1 MGGDATSEWTTQGE
15 LPVNASHT
23 SLGTVRKSAM
33 YAASLTLLAAFTA
46 KALTVT
52 DVSARQRWPWNN
64 LVDVDFSLS
73 GTEANAYYQI
83 DVAATFPGIVG
94 DEVGAKT
101 LITEPIVS
109 GDGAHRLTWDLEAQY
124 PGLVTTNFKVRV
136 TATPLGDAAPVYM
149 VIDLS
154 AGPEAGAGAY
164 PVRYTTRPPDL
175 TDDTCRTTEMWL
187 RRCPAGTF
195 TMGYDGYYSETGRSA
210 WAPHDVTH
218 SWPFYI
224 GIFEVTQQQWYQ
236 VKGTWPSY
244 FTNETYRATR
254 PVERVS
260 FQGDVRGDHGWTDNN
275 PANGVN
281 CSSGTFIKNMRT
293 RTGITW
299 LDVPTESQWEYAAR
313 AGTDYVYCWEGVTGS
328 TIVNFARGANTPTG
342 LDNVNMNVGNSQNM
356 DTRVGTGKV
365 GSYAPNNWGLY
376 DMLGNV
382 AEWCGDGYSTANITG
397 EGYTFVDPR
406 MNPAKPTTYSGGRV
420 TRGGSYMDPNNYLSV
435 YNRVPVGTAD
445 KGRDV
450 GFRVVVTVK

>member
-1 MGGDATSEWTTQGE
+1 
-15 LPVNASHT
+15 
-23 SLGTVRKSAM
+23 M

-109 GDGAHRLTWDLEAQY
+109 GDGAHRLTWDLETQY

-164 PVRYTTRPPDL
+164 SVRYTTRPPDL

-195 TMGYDGYYSETGRSA
+195 SMGYDDYTNAANSA
-210 WAPHDVTH
+210 WAPHEVTH

-224 GIFEVTQQQWYQ
+224 GIFECTQQQWYQ
-236 VKGTWPSY
+236 VQGTWPSY
-244 FTNETYRATR
+244 YSNMTYRATR
-254 PVERVS
+254 PVEKVS

-281 CSSGTFIKNMRT
+281 CGSNTFIGKMRT

-313 AGTDYVYCWEGVTGS
+313 AGTDYIYGWPGVTAGTVVS
-328 TIVNFARGANTPTG
+328 RARGGNSPTG
-342 LDNVNMNVGNSQNM
+342 LDGINMNYANPDATISA
-356 DTRVGTGKV
+356 GTGKV

-382 AEWCGDGYSTANITG
+382 AEWCGDGYGRKSPTG
-397 EGYTFVDPR
+397 DGYTFVDPR
-406 MNPAKPTTYSGGRV
+406 MDPRYPTTYSGGRV
-420 TRGGSYMDPNNYLSV
+420 TRGGSIVHDNKYLTV
-435 YNRVPVGTAD
+435 YNRVQVGTAD
-445 KGRDV
+445 KTR
-450 GFRVVVTVK
+450 

>member
-1 MGGDATSEWTTQGE
+1 MDIKRHSLRTSCFV
-15 LPVNASHT
+15 L
-23 SLGTVRKSAM
+23 L
-33 YAASLTLLAAFTA
+33 ASLTSAIATSA
-46 KALTVT
+46 KADVSIA

-73 GTEANAYYQI
+73 GTEAGAYYQI

-101 LITEPIVS
+101 LITEPVVS

-195 TMGYDGYYSETGRSA
+195 TMGYDGYMNAALSA
-210 WAPHDVTH
+210 WNSHEVTLSH
-218 SWPFYI
+218 PFYI
-224 GIFEVTQQQWYQ
+224 GIFECTQQQWYQ

-260 FQGDVRGDHGWTDNN
+260 FQQDVRDDTGWTDNN
-275 PANGVN
+275 PANGKY
-281 CSSGTFIKNMRT
+281 CSSGSFVGKMRS

-299 LDVPTESQWEYAAR
+299 IDLPTEAQWEYAAR
-313 AGTDYVYCWEGVTGS
+313 AGTDYVYGWEGVTAD
-328 TIVNFARGANTPTG
+328 TVVNRARGANTPTG
-342 LDNVNMNVGNSQNM
+342 QDNLNMNVADRNVPTYAG
-356 DTRVGTGKV
+356 TAKVGT
-365 GSYAPNNWGLY
+365 YEPNNWGLY

-382 AEWCGDGYSTANITG
+382 AEWCGDGWARNRATADGTKADGSAYSAADWI
-397 EGYTFVDPR
+397 DPR
-406 MNPAKPTTYSGGRV
+406 MDPYMVRYDAGRI
-420 TRGGSYMDPNNYLSV
+420 TRGGQYLNPNEYLSV
-435 YNRVPVGTAD
+435 YNRVRVGTAD
-445 KGRDV
+445 RERAL
-450 GFRVVVTVK
+450 GFRVVVTVKPEPAN